1 MSYGFLSTNNDD
13 EVVIDS
19 VYPSMVTSAD
29 TVSLGSSLGT
39 TQIGN
44 SSQNFYQSTITYY
57 NQPSLSSKEILF
69 LPFPVGSCVAIWGNA
84 GFIIVATN
92 AGTYSSMR
100 ARSETSSPTGE
111 GMAVFN
117 ASGNC
122 VWSSETELG
131 YMLNINRIDVYT
143 GSTSTAPTQ
152 TISTNTTHVAVSG
165 SAFWRQ
171 QVSATQGAFLS
182 YGIERVSATTVSQRN
197 IFVGGLGPIAGEALT
212 GQPAVS
218 YITARL

>member
-1 MSYGFLSTNNDD
+1 MSYGFLSTNSDD
-13 EVVIDS
+13 ETVIDS
-19 VYPSMVTSAD
+19 VYPSMVTSVD
-29 TVSLGSSLGT
+29 NVSLGSSIGT
-39 TQIGN
+39 TQVGN
-44 SSQNFYQSTITYY
+44 ASQNFYQSTISYY
-57 NQPSLSSKEILF
+57 NQPTLSSKEILF
-69 LPFPVGSCVAIWGNA
+69 LPFPIGSCVAIWGNA

-100 ARSETSSPTGE
+100 SRSENATPSGD

-131 YMLNINRIDVYT
+131 YVLNTNNIAVYT
-143 GSTSTAPTQ
+143 GSTSTAPKQ

-182 YGIERVSATTVSQRN
+182 YGIERVSATEVSQRN
-197 IFVGGLGPIAGEALT
+197 IFVGGLGAIAGEALT
-212 GQPAVS
+212 GQPTVS